1 MEIKLNENT
10 IVKVENNK
18 AEIIS
23 DKTYRLTI
31 FLDKNKVIASYS
43 NMSLIIEF
51 DKFDIE
57 KLARKIFS
65 IVRTTHKF
73 SIITIQKVLL
83 YLPFDST
90 TSWFKSL
97 YQQNALVMIFMKR
110 MPHAKFPHALYH
122 LKNYSEAKVVLLQD
136 EHDILKFLG

>member
-73 SIITIQKVLL
+73 SIVTIQKALMILSIDEL
-83 YLPFDST
+83 Y
-90 TSWFKSL
+90 
-97 YQQNALVMIFMKR
+97 N
-110 MPHAKFPHALYH
+110 
-122 LKNYSEAKVVLLQD
+122 E
-136 EHDILKFLG
+136 ILKKLKES